1 MSERL
6 IFLPWVEAP
15 PSSSERTPQLL
26 RHLSRWYDVVP
37 VKPGR
42 INRLVYDQG
51 ISRPA
56 RYALF
61 LLDEISIF
69 LRTLRAARREKVS
82 LIFAEGT
89 YFSLAGGL
97 AARLRGIPLVWDNHA
112 NIRDFSAA
120 LGKSFLFYRGNLVL
134 ERILHRMSSA
144 VLVVSEKEREAYG
157 EMGFSTE
164 RFFVIPTCV
173 DLEAMDKGVL
183 PREEARRALGI
194 EDGSVI
200 LFFGT
205 LNYEPNLESAL
216 YISRELAPAVRRS
229 VPDATVYIAGS
240 GELGE
245 DPSEGARMLGFVP
258 DLASWLSAADV
269 CIAPTW
275 RGVGILTKVIDM
287 LSADRATVVTPLAR
301 DGMPELEHEV
311 NCLVGEDPEHFSRQV
326 TMLLGDKELRERLG
340 RNGRQ
345 LVEGRYCWEAVG
357 PRLRRLLDGLM
368 RGEVMH
374 GQV

>member
-1 MSERL
+1 M
-6 IFLPWVEAP
+6 
-15 PSSSERTPQLL
+15 
-26 RHLSRWYDVVP
+26 
-37 VKPGR
+37 
-42 INRLVYDQG
+42 
-51 ISRPA
+51 
-56 RYALF
+56 
-61 LLDEISIF
+61 
-69 LRTLRAARREKVS
+69 
-82 LIFAEGT
+82 
-89 YFSLAGGL
+89 
-97 AARLRGIPLVWDNHA
+97 WDNHA

-301 DGMPELEHEV
+301 DGMPGAGARGELPGGRGSGTF
-311 NCLVGEDPEHFSRQV
+311 LPPGDDAPRRQGTARTTWTQRPAAGGGKV
-326 TMLLGDKELRERLG
+326 LLGG
-340 RNGRQ
+340 G
-345 LVEGRYCWEAVG
+345 G
-357 PRLRRLLDGLM
+357 P
-368 RGEVMH
+368 
-374 GQV
+374 QAAKAA